1 MKQRLVKW
9 ALEVK
14 LIVVVLVL
22 SACSTQSGGG
32 SGGSQ
37 PQVLTRAQASA
48 KVHTEL
54 AAQYYERTQYKIALE
69 EINIALNAVSDYAP
83 AYSMRGLIR
92 MALREDQRA
101 DEDFKHSLKLNR
113 HDSDTHNNYGW
124 FLCQRGRENESIPH
138 FLDAVKNPL
147 YATPEKAYL
156 NAGICSRK
164 AGNTKAAEEYLR
176 KALALRSDIPDAWL
190 NLAEINFASGNY
202 AVAKTNFQL
211 FMQINSSAATA
222 GNLWM
227 GVHIER
233 KLGDQASEKIYA
245 AQLHKRYPNA
255 RETQLLLNGK

>member
-1 MKQRLVKW
+1 VKQRLVML
-9 ALEVK
+9 ALEIK
-14 LIVVVLVL
+14 LIAVVLVL

-32 SGGSQ
+32 SGDHQ
-37 PQVLTRAQASA
+37 PQNLTKAQASA

-54 AAQYYERTQYKIALE
+54 AAQYYERAQYKIALE
-69 EINIALNAVSDYAP
+69 EVNIALNAVSDYAP

-101 DEDFKHSLKLNR
+101 DEDFKYSLKLNR

-124 FLCQRGRENESIPH
+124 FLCQRGREKESIPH

-147 YATPEKAYL
+147 YSTPEKAYL

-164 AGNTKAAEEYLR
+164 AGNTKAAAEYLQ
-176 KALALRSDIPDAWL
+176 KALALRADIPEALL
-190 NLAEINFASGNY
+190 NLVEINFASGNY

-211 FMQINSSAATA
+211 FMEINASFATA
-222 GNLWM
+222 ENLWM

-233 KLGDQASEKIYA
+233 KLGDHAAEKKYA
-245 AQLHKRYPNA
+245 AQLRSRYPNA
-255 RETQLLLNGK
+255 RETQLLLSGK

>member
-1 MKQRLVKW
+1 MKQRLVMW
-9 ALEVK
+9 TLEIN
-14 LIVVVLVL
+14 LIAAVLVL

-37 PQVLTRAQASA
+37 PQSLTKAQASA

-54 AAQYYERTQYKIALE
+54 AAQYYERAQYKIALE

-101 DEDFKHSLKLNR
+101 DEDFKYSLKLNR

-147 YATPEKAYL
+147 YTTPEKAYL

-164 AGNTKAAEEYLR
+164 AGNIKATEEYLR
-176 KALALRSDIPDAWL
+176 KALALRADIPEAWI
-190 NLAEINFASGNY
+190 NLAEINFEKGNY
-202 AVAKTNFQL
+202 AVAKNNFQL
-211 FMQINSSAATA
+211 FMQINASAATA

-233 KLGDQASEKIYA
+233 KLGDQTSEKIYA
-245 AQLHKRYPNA
+245 EQLRRRYPNA
-255 RETQLLLNGK
+255 RETQLLLSGK